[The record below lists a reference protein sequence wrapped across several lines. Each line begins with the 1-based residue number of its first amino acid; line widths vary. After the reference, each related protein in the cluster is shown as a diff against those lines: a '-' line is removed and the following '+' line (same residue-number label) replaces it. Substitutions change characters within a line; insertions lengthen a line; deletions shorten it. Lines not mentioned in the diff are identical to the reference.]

1 MGVPQIIQVMDDHFK
16 IDSHGDLGIPKFKN
30 LP

>member
-16 IDSHGDLGIPKFKN
+16 IDSHGDLGIPNFKN